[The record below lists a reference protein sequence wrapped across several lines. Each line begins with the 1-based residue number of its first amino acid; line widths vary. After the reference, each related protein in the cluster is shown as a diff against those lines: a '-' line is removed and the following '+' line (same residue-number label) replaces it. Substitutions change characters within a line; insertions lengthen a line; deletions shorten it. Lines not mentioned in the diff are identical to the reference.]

1 MVILRGRQP
10 CGARFEHRFLHG
22 HPGGLL
28 LFYRVYSR
36 AGTVYGC
43 GKPIYLCGVV
53 CGRAGH
59 CRGRCWLFGLHCYF
73 KRCLGATAPKPLTD
87 IAPPV
92 FAENFLANRLICVMI
107 MNVRRRASIFCFPLL
122 PEITK
127 PAFPPRTPE
136 KASVFASVARV
147 DLRKKVLALRRRVE
161 RSPAKQ
167 AKRYPPPPR
176 TPEKASIFASVAQ
189 VDRAFGSDPEGRWFE
204 SSRAHQAKSLEK
216 PVVMRFSGLFVFCF
230 SFRKSC

>member
-22 HPGGLL
+22 HLGGLL

-73 KRCLGATAPKPLTD
+73 KRRLGATAPKPLTD

-107 MNVRRRASIFCFPLL
+107 MDVRRRASIFCFPLL

-136 KASVFASVARV
+136 KAS
-147 DLRKKVLALRRRVE
+147 
-161 RSPAKQ
+161 
-167 AKRYPPPPR
+167 
-176 TPEKASIFASVAQ
+176 IFASVAQ
-189 VDRAFGSDPEGRWFE
+189 VDRAFGSDNSDRQLG
-204 SSRAHQAKSLEK
+204 AAEK
-216 PVVMRFSGLFVFCF
+216 PHNKAIFRHRIIRFCSSLTTI
-230 SFRKSC
+230 

>member
-53 CGRAGH
+53 CGRTGH

-73 KRCLGATAPKPLTD
+73 KRRLGATAPKPLTD

-107 MNVRRRASIFCFPLL
+107 MDVRRRASIFCFPLL

-127 PAFPPRTPE
+127 PAF
-136 KASVFASVARV
+136 
-147 DLRKKVLALRRRVE
+147 
-161 RSPAKQ
+161 
-167 AKRYPPPPR
+167 PPR

>member
-107 MNVRRRASIFCFPLL
+107 MDVRRRASIFCFPLL

-189 VDRAFGSDPEGRWFE
+189 VDRAFGSDYSDTC
-204 SSRAHQAKSLEK
+204 SSVVEKSHN
-216 PVVMRFSGLFVFCF
+216 
-230 SFRKSC
+230 